1 MCMNELM
8 YERKIWNVYK
18 DGDVINLTPIID
30 PNLKPIH
37 LAQAQAEA
45 RKWIEAGWIG
55 MDRNDMNH
63 NIFKSAS
70 NESGAYMM
78 IQYVPV
84 KEPLDNQP
92 NL

>member
-1 MCMNELM
+1 MNELM
-8 YERKIWNVYK
+8 YERKVWNVYK
-18 DGDVINLTPIID
+18 DGSIINLIPIID

-45 RKWIEAGWIG
+45 RKWIEAGWIR
-55 MDRNDMNH
+55 MDRNDMNY
-63 NIFKSAS
+63 NVFRSAS
-70 NESGAYMM
+70 NESDACIM
-78 IQYVPV
+78 IQYVLV